1 MTYGVRPKQSN
12 QEATEPHRLDRKQGV
27 LYSSL
32 MGRSWLRIAHRGA
45 SGSAP
50 EHTRYAFERA
60 LALGVDMIE
69 LDVQLSRDQELVVM
83 HDRELERTTTGIGLV
98 REHDFPDLMT
108 LDAGSWFAPEFA
120 GERVMSLREVV
131 LLVADRARLN
141 VEIKAPPE
149 DWHVLAKELTTL
161 LRRQGQLHRTV
172 ISSFE
177 LGALQALRTQASD
190 ARLGLL
196 WQGPDFTEAWR
207 WLRELHAA
215 SIHPHWLLVRE
226 DFLCTARQH
235 DVQVLV
241 WTVNEV
247 ETMRELVRCE
257 VDGIISDFPERFR
270 LVAGPAL
277 EVGTA

>member
-1 MTYGVRPKQSN
+1 MTYGGRPKQSK
-12 QEATEPHRLDRKQGV
+12 QEATGPHRLDRKQDV

-45 SGSAP
+45 SGDAP
-50 EHTRYAFERA
+50 EHTRRAFERA

-83 HDRELERTTTGIGLV
+83 HDYELERTTTGSGLV
-98 REHDFPDLMT
+98 REHDFADLMA

-131 LLVADRARLN
+131 LLVDGRVRLN
-141 VEIKAPPE
+141 VEIKAPSE

-161 LRRQGQLHRTV
+161 LRRHGQLDRTV

-177 LGALQALRTQASD
+177 PGALQALRTQASD

-196 WQGPDFTEAWR
+196 WQDPDLTEAWR
-207 WLRELHAA
+207 WSREVHAA

-226 DFLCTARQH
+226 EFTCTARQH
-235 DVQVLV
+235 GLQAFV
-241 WTVNEV
+241 WTVNDV

-257 VDGIISDFPERFR
+257 VDGIISDFPERFQ
-270 LVAGPAL
+270 LAAGPMP
-277 EVGTA
+277 EV